1 MLGAPQPGVST
12 PSIEALLTVEDVQKV
27 LRCSRAQVYAMIA
40 EGSLPKVRL
49 PMRKTRIRREDLEAL
64 IRGEVAS

>member
-1 MLGAPQPGVST
+1 MLQEPQPGVST
-12 PSIEALLTVEDVQKV
+12 PSVEALLTVEDVRKV

-40 EGSLPKVRL
+40 EGFLPKVRL

-64 IRGEVAS
+64 ISGSVAS